1 MGQLKEITED
11 STHVMVITFL
21 NEELGESF
29 YYLRKRNANF
39 SYFIL
44 NNPGVA
50 KTVYLSKVLGHEVNN
65 EATAVCYQSY
75 HILDD
80 VGQQQER
87 ERRETER
94 ALSRIVF
101 GLGYKGRRF
110 RPKPQEL
117 DMSKL
122 VCIWHLLCPR
132 AT

>member
-1 MGQLKEITED
+1 MKEINED
-11 STHVMVITFL
+11 STHAMVITFL
-21 NEELGESF
+21 NEELGESS

-80 VGQQQER
+80 IGQQQEI
-87 ERRETER
+87 ERRRQREETNVR
-94 ALSRIVF
+94 SKTGGLLSLTPSF
-101 GLGYKGRRF
+101 LF
-110 RPKPQEL
+110 L
-117 DMSKL
+117 S
-122 VCIWHLLCPR
+122 
-132 AT
+132 